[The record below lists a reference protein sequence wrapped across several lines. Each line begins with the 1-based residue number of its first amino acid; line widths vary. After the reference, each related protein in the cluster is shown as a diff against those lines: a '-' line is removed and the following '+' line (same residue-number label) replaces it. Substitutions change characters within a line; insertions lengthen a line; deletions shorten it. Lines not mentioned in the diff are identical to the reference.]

1 MSDSYS
7 LDQVAVRMVKMP
19 PLMSKEPMNSPK
31 AAIRIMNDT
40 LKEFDR
46 EALVVVNLQSD
57 LKPINMN
64 FVSLGTLNSSVAH
77 PREILKTS
85 ILSNAASIMLFHNHP
100 SGSLNPSREDVEL
113 TDRLQ
118 QACQVIGIP
127 ILDHII
133 IGTDDRYYSFHEK
146 GILKIPELEVA
157 HDIDSFHWEGSKVAE
172 RKSYFDPKKA
182 AEDRK
187 QEMKDIT
194 DRLEKGVSEIFQS
207 EKYQQFLDTMARF
220 PQYSLNNNLLIMMQK
235 PDATLCQSYTG
246 WKQMGR
252 FVKKGEKGIRILAP
266 APYKME
272 REQDKL
278 DEKGKAVLDK
288 DGEPVKE
295 TVQINI
301 TAFKPVSTFDLS
313 QTDGEPLPTIGA
325 SELTGSVEGYATL
338 FEAIKEAS
346 PVPIGFE
353 DIKGG
358 AKGYFHTEEN
368 RIAIQEGMS
377 EVQNVKTAIHEM
389 AHAKLHNMEARKARE
404 DGGQT
409 RSSKE
414 VEAESV
420 AYTVCQH
427 FGIDTSDYSFAYVA
441 GWSQGKEMPELKESL
456 NTIRTAASELI
467 TAIDEKAQELIAEK
481 EQAPQTLEETKDPEI
496 SFYVAECSEFHSMG
510 EFHENLT
517 LEQAVEIYKQIP
529 ADRMNGIKAIGFN
542 LQDENILTNEFDLV
556 AGGRLQQ
563 QDLKE
568 LVPQLAE
575 HPLVQKAF
583 EDVQKL
589 MPELKPEQ
597 EKDKEA
603 EKKEPKK
610 QSVRK
615 KLKDEKATEK
625 PKKTRTAKSK
635 KKEETR

>member
-1 MSDSYS
+1 MSDH
-7 LDQVAVRMVKMP
+7 R
-19 PLMSKEPMNSPK
+19 
-31 AAIRIMNDT
+31 
-40 LKEFDR
+40 
-46 EALVVVNLQSD
+46 
-57 LKPINMN
+57 
-64 FVSLGTLNSSVAH
+64 
-77 PREILKTS
+77 
-85 ILSNAASIMLFHNHP
+85 SN
-100 SGSLNPSREDVEL
+100 
-113 TDRLQ
+113 
-118 QACQVIGIP
+118 
-127 ILDHII
+127 
-133 IGTDDRYYSFHEK
+133 
-146 GILKIPELEVA
+146 
-157 HDIDSFHWEGSKVAE
+157 
-172 RKSYFDPKKA
+172 FDPKKA

-194 DRLEKGVSEIFQS
+194 DRLEQGVSEIFQS
-207 EKYQQFLDTMARF
+207 EKYQQFLNTMARF

-389 AHAKLHNMEARKARE
+389 AHAKLHNMEAQKARE

-441 GWSQGKEMPELKESL
+441 GWSKGKEMPELKESL
-456 NTIRTAASELI
+456 HTIRTAASELI
-467 TAIDEKAQELIAEK
+467 TAIDEKAQELLAEK
-481 EQAPQTLEETKDPEI
+481 EQAPQTLEEKLDQLAGELDQFAYDLDPYGYQDEAGSREEGFAQIQGMLKDGDIESIQDGLRQNLEDIKGDDPELEAQGEKLLQKLEEVKNEMPSEKAVGRDPEI

-529 ADRMNGIKAIGFN
+529 SDRTNGIKAIGFN
-542 LQDENILTNEFDLV
+542 LQDENILANEFDLV
-556 AGGRLQQ
+556 TGGRSQQ

-583 EDVQKL
+583 EDVQRL

-615 KLKDEKATEK
+615 KLKDEKAAEK

>member
-1 MSDSYS
+1 MADH
-7 LDQVAVRMVKMP
+7 R
-19 PLMSKEPMNSPK
+19 
-31 AAIRIMNDT
+31 
-40 LKEFDR
+40 
-46 EALVVVNLQSD
+46 
-57 LKPINMN
+57 
-64 FVSLGTLNSSVAH
+64 
-77 PREILKTS
+77 
-85 ILSNAASIMLFHNHP
+85 SN
-100 SGSLNPSREDVEL
+100 
-113 TDRLQ
+113 
-118 QACQVIGIP
+118 
-127 ILDHII
+127 
-133 IGTDDRYYSFHEK
+133 
-146 GILKIPELEVA
+146 
-157 HDIDSFHWEGSKVAE
+157 
-172 RKSYFDPKKA
+172 FDPKKV

-194 DRLEKGVSEIFQS
+194 DLLEQGVSEIFQS
-207 EKYQQFLDTMARF
+207 EKYQQFLNTMARF

-338 FEAIKEAS
+338 FEAIKESS

-368 RIAIQEGMS
+368 RIAIQEDMS

-389 AHAKLHNMEARKARE
+389 AHAKLHKMETQKTRG

-456 NTIRTAASELI
+456 NTIRTDASELI

-481 EQAPQTLEETKDPEI
+481 EQAPQTLEERLDQLVGELDQFAYDLDPYGYQDEAGSREEGLAQIQGMLKEGDIESIQDGLRQNLEDIKGDDPELEAQGEKLLQKLEEVKNEMPSEKAVGRNPEI

-529 ADRMNGIKAIGFN
+529 ADRVNGIKAIGFN
-542 LQDENILTNEFDLV
+542 LQDENILGNEFDLV
-556 AGGRLQQ
+556 TGGRLQQ

-583 EDVQKL
+583 EDVQKM
-589 MPELKPEQ
+589 MPELKPDQ

-615 KLKDEKATEK
+615 KLKDEKVVEK

>member
-194 DRLEKGVSEIFQS
+194 DRLEQGVSEIFQS
-207 EKYQQFLDTMARF
+207 EKYRQFLDTMAKF

-338 FEAIKEAS
+338 FEVIKEAS

-389 AHAKLHNMEARKARE
+389 AHAKLHNMEAQKARE

-481 EQAPQTLEETKDPEI
+481 EQAPQTLEGTKDPEI

-529 ADRMNGIKAIGFN
+529 SDRMNGIKAIGFN
-542 LQDENILTNEFDLV
+542 LQDENILANEFDLV
-556 AGGRLQQ
+556 TGGRLQQ

-603 EKKEPKK
+603 EKKKSKK
-610 QSVRK
+610 ESVRK
-615 KLKDEKATEK
+615 KLKDEKAVEK

-635 KKEETR
+635 KEETR

>member
-496 SFYVAECSEFHSMG
+496 SFHVAECSEFHSMG

-542 LQDENILTNEFDLV
+542 LQDENILTNDFDLV

>member
-133 IGTDDRYYSFHEK
+133 IGTNDRYYSFHEK

-353 DIKGG
+353 DIKGR

-389 AHAKLHNMEARKARE
+389 AHAKLHNMEAQKARE

-529 ADRMNGIKAIGFN
+529 ADRMKGIKAIGFN
-542 LQDENILTNEFDLV
+542 LQDENVLTNEFDLV